1 MKYDVI
7 TIGSAAQDTY
17 LFSKKFKVIKDK
29 RAITGESECFAFG
42 TKIEL
47 DHILYEVGG
56 GATNTANTFKRQGL
70 KVACLGRIG
79 NDGAG
84 EEVKKF
90 LKASGIGDLLVV
102 DKKDRTAQSVIFLA
116 PNGERTILVYRGAA
130 HHFKTADVD
139 LQKIK
144 STRWLYISSLAG
156 NTQLLEKIVLFAKK
170 NKIKVALNPGKLEIA
185 RQNSLR
191 RIIRYVDLLLINR
204 EEAITL
210 LRSTKND
217 DRTLSRSLSK
227 LCPGLVVM
235 TKGTGGSVA
244 VLEGVQ
250 YRVIIKPV
258 RALDTTGA
266 GDSFGSGLLSGL
278 IKYRGDVK
286 KALLLASQNS
296 ASDVLHIGAKHGALW
311 KNAGLKN
318 FHCQIRTQKL

>member
-1 MKYDVI
+1 MYDVI

-17 LFSKKFKVIKDK
+17 LFSKKFKIIKDK

-47 DHILYEVGG
+47 DRIFYEVGG

-79 NDGAG
+79 HDAAG

-90 LKASGIGDLLVV
+90 LKTSGIGDLLIV

-130 HHFKTADVD
+130 HHFKTSDVN

-144 STRWLYISSLAG
+144 NTRWLYISSLAG

-185 RQNSLR
+185 RHNSLR
-191 RIIRYVDLLLINR
+191 RVIRYVDLLLVNR

-210 LRSTKND
+210 LHSTKND
-217 DRTLSRSLSK
+217 ERALSRSLSK

-244 VLEGVQ
+244 VLENIQ

-258 RALDTTGA
+258 RAVDTTGA

-278 IKYRGDVK
+278 IKYRGNVK
-286 KALLLASQNS
+286 KSLVLAAHNS
-296 ASDVLHIGAKHGALW
+296 ASDVMYIGAKHGALR
-311 KNAGLKN
+311 KNTWLKN
-318 FHCQIRTQKL
+318 FYCQIRIQKL